1 MDAAIII
8 GTYII
13 VFFAGYGLRA
23 YRSLRRRR
31 RCFAYDFPP
40 YGTRAGGLGGDAG
53 GVCSDEGN
61 DEERR
66 RAAASPALSRTRSLT

>member
-40 YGTRAGGLGGDAG
+40 YGSRAGGLGGDAG
-53 GVCSDEGN
+53 GVCS